1 MADQR
6 TRGSAFLAGLLAGFL
21 AVPGALEAAEIETP
35 ASIRA
40 AIQTA
45 VAPRLATVNNAMLE
59 IAVGAIDTR
68 LQLPSCPALEVTL
81 PPTNT
86 AIMTAKVACDVPNWT
101 IYVPVR
107 LHAWVDA
114 VVAAAN
120 LAPNT
125 RIVADQLS
133 RGRVDMF
140 SSNGGLVTDPNQA
153 EGKILRIGLLAGAPL
168 QLPFLELP
176 ILVHRGQKV
185 LVTLLDDTMTIK
197 ATALALEDGRAG
209 ESITVENPDSKKPMR
224 ATVAEDGTVQIRF

>member
-1 MADQR
+1 MTDHW
-6 TRGSAFLAGLLAGFL
+6 TNRGAFLAALLAGFL
-21 AVPGALEAAEIETP
+21 AAPKALEAVEIQTP

-40 AIQTA
+40 AIQAT
-45 VAPRLATVNNAMLE
+45 VAPRLAAVSNAMIE
-59 IAVGAIDTR
+59 IDVGAIDSR
-68 LQLPSCPALEVTL
+68 LQLPSCPAIEVTL

-86 AIMTAKVACDVPNWT
+86 AVMAAKVACDGPSWSL
-101 IYVPVR
+101 YVPVR

-140 SSNGGLVTDPNQA
+140 SSTGGLVTDPNQA
-153 EGKILRIGLLAGAPL
+153 EGKILRVGLLAGAPL

-185 LVTLLDDTMTIK
+185 LVTLIDDAMIIK
-197 ATALALEDGRAG
+197 ASALALEDGRAG
-209 ESITVENPDSKKPMR
+209 ESITVENPDSKKTVR
-224 ATVAEDGTVQIRF
+224 ATVAEDGTVEIRF